1 MRRPGGAEPA
11 TRRTTAL
18 RRFGPTVAAAAL
30 LAGAGVLV
38 AQNLHAHGAATA
50 GSSVPLANQRP
61 SPLPP
66 APSPSILTVPD
77 PASPGGRAVCPTGAS
92 PSIMLSGSHFSPA
105 PKGGSEF
112 TAGTYTVD
120 LTGQI
125 NNETAEPLI
134 VDGVHASVNGRA
146 WHPTVHA
153 PRTVPP
159 HSSAT
164 IRVQG
169 RWTNS
174 APGPLTFGTRLS
186 WSWQNPAL
194 AACQERGLIPDD

>member
-1 MRRPGGAEPA
+1 MP
-11 TRRTTAL
+11 L
-18 RRFGPTVAAAAL
+18 RWLGSVCAAGAL
-30 LAGAGVLV
+30 LVGAGVLV
-38 AQNLHAHGAATA
+38 VQDLQAGGAATP
-50 GSSVPLANQRP
+50 GSRVPLANQRP

-66 APSPSILTVPD
+66 APSESVLTVPD
-77 PASPGGRAVCPTGAS
+77 PASPGGRAVCPTGS
-92 PSIMLSGSHFSPA
+92 VPSIMLSGSRFSPA

-112 TAGTYTVD
+112 AAGTYTVD

-146 WHPTVHA
+146 WHPAVHA
-153 PRTVPP
+153 PHTVPP
-159 HSSAT
+159 HSSAP
-164 IRVQG
+164 IRVWG
-169 RWTNS
+169 TWTNS
-174 APGPLTFGTRLS
+174 APGPLTFGTILA